1 MKLNLKTDEVLNV
14 LSKVLPAASTRSTL
28 PSLSHFLFEAK
39 DDKLK
44 IYATDLE
51 IGIETTIPVD
61 VEKEGTTTI
70 PAKRLYN
77 IVSVIDSETITL
89 KKVNESTYKITDN
102 DGKTTFNIKCSN
114 ADDFPKLPDL
124 KSEKK
129 AQIDSDLLM
138 ESINKVIVS
147 VSKDESRYVLCGV
160 YFESEGDSF
169 NMVSTDGRKL
179 SLYKNKL
186 KEKGDNIKAVIPT
199 NAVNILSKTLK
210 DEDNEVS
217 INLNISENQI
227 DFRSGNTVVY
237 SRLIEGDYPNYKQ
250 VIPEKTDK
258 NITIDTADLLLAT
271 KKMMA
276 VSQEVSHPVTYTFKN
291 NKLIL
296 SSQSSDDIGSG
307 SSSIDIEYKGKEIEI
322 AFNPSFITNTLKV
335 IKSEKIILG
344 LTTSI
349 NPGKITA
356 ASGEENYI
364 GVIMPMRP

>member
-1 MKLNLKTDEVLNV
+1 MKLNLKTEEFLNV

-77 IVSVIDSETITL
+77 MISVINSENIIL
-89 KKVNESTYKITDN
+89 KKENESTYKISDPEGN
-102 DGKTTFNIKCSN
+102 STFSIKCSN

-124 KSEKK
+124 ESEKSAK
-129 AQIDSDLLM
+129 IDADLLN
-138 ESINKVIVS
+138 ESIEKTIVS

-160 YFESEGDSF
+160 YFESSGDSF

-186 KEKGDNIKAVIPT
+186 KEKGDDIKAVIPT
-199 NAVNILSKTLK
+199 NAVNILGKTLK
-210 DEDNEVS
+210 DESDEVS
-217 INLNISENQI
+217 INLNTSENQI

-250 VIPEKTDK
+250 VIPDKTDK
-258 NITIDTADLLLAT
+258 NISINTGELLIAT

-276 VSQEVSHPVTYTFKN
+276 VSSEVSHPVTYTFKN

-296 SSQSSDDIGSG
+296 STQSSDDIGSG
-307 SSSIDIEYKGKEIEI
+307 TSSIDIEYNGEEIEI

-335 IKSEKIILG
+335 IKSDRIILG

-349 NPGKITA
+349 NPGKITS
-356 ASGEENYI
+356 ASEEENYI